1 LKKYP
6 FDHSLKHH
14 LLVGLA
20 LAIWI
25 FMFLYFTEP
34 LDVNQ
39 LPDSQKLLYLPVY
52 GLIGAVCYSIMLP
65 FQNYL
70 YKRSQ
75 EQWSLKNEV
84 LFNLVFVLFSF
95 ILARSYYS
103 FVIVYGEPNPYSLW
117 YYTTSIFIPAILTI
131 LPIVLLGRW
140 ALGKYKNK
148 RLEDAKIEIQGEGN
162 YESLRLLYND
172 LICVQSSDNYVEV
185 SFLDNNILKKQ
196 LIRNKLSVIET
207 SFPEL
212 LRTHRS
218 FLLNPYHFQSWKTE
232 NGKLGVIASNDIF
245 IPISKTYA
253 TGVKTAI
260 NSTTK

>member
-6 FDHSLKHH
+6 FDASLKHH

-20 LAIWI
+20 LALWI
-25 FMFLYFTEP
+25 FVFLYFTEP
-34 LDVNQ
+34 LDVYEFSN
-39 LPDSQKLLYLPVY
+39 SEKLMYLPVY
-52 GLIGAVCYSIMLP
+52 GLIGALCYIIMLP
-65 FQNYL
+65 LQSYL
-70 YKRSQ
+70 YTRS
-75 EQWSLKNEV
+75 EKQWTIKHEV
-84 LFNLVFVLFSF
+84 LFNLAFIIFSF
-95 ILARSYYS
+95 ILARSYYIY
-103 FVIVYGEPNPYSLW
+103 VIVYGESNPYTLW
-117 YYTTSIFIPAILTI
+117 YYTTSIFIPAIMTI

-162 YESLRLLYND
+162 YESLRLLFND

-185 SFLDNNILKKQ
+185 SFLDNTTLKKQ

-212 LRTHRS
+212 IRTHRS
-218 FLLNPYHFQSWKTE
+218 FLMNPYHFQSWKTE
-232 NGKLGVIASNDIF
+232 NSKLGIVVSQDIF

-253 TGVKTAI
+253 TAVKATI

>member
-1 LKKYP
+1 MKKYP
-6 FDHSLKHH
+6 FDASIRHH
-14 LLVGLA
+14 LLLGLA
-20 LAIWI
+20 LALWI
-25 FMFLYFTEP
+25 FVFLYFTEP
-34 LDVNQ
+34 LDVNEFNNYE
-39 LPDSQKLLYLPVY
+39 KLIYLPVY
-52 GLIGAVCYSIMLP
+52 GLIGALCYVIMLP
-65 FQNYL
+65 LQNYL
-70 YKRSQ
+70 YKRL
-75 EQWSLKNEV
+75 EKQWSLKEEV
-84 LFNLVFVLFSF
+84 LFNLAFIVFAFVL
-95 ILARSYYS
+95 ARTYYIH
-103 FVIVYGEPNPYSLW
+103 VIVYGESNPYSLW
-117 YYTTSIFIPAILTI
+117 YYTTSIFLPAIVTI
-131 LPIVLLGRW
+131 LPIVLIGRW

-162 YESLRLLYND
+162 YESLRLVFND

-185 SFLDNNILKKQ
+185 SFLDNNTLKKQ

-218 FLLNPYHFQSWKTE
+218 FLINPYHFQSWKTE

-253 TGVKTAI
+253 PAVKMAL

>member
-1 LKKYP
+1 MKKYP
-6 FDHSLKHH
+6 FDASIRHH
-14 LLVGLA
+14 LLLGLA
-20 LAIWI
+20 LALWI
-25 FMFLYFTEP
+25 FVFLYFTEP
-34 LDVNQ
+34 LDVNEFNNYE
-39 LPDSQKLLYLPVY
+39 KLIYLPVY
-52 GLIGAVCYSIMLP
+52 GLIGALCYVIMLP
-65 FQNYL
+65 LQNYL
-70 YKRSQ
+70 YKRL
-75 EQWSLKNEV
+75 EKQWSLKEEV
-84 LFNLVFVLFSF
+84 LFNLAFIVFAFVL
-95 ILARSYYS
+95 ARTYYIH
-103 FVIVYGEPNPYSLW
+103 VIVYGESNPYSLW
-117 YYTTSIFIPAILTI
+117 YYTTSIFLPAIVTI
-131 LPIVLLGRW
+131 LPIVLIGRW

-162 YESLRLLYND
+162 YESLRLVFND

-185 SFLDNNILKKQ
+185 SFLDNNTLKKQ

-218 FLLNPYHFQSWKTE
+218 FLINPYHFQSWKTE

-253 TGVKTAI
+253 PAVKTAL